1 VSTGHVPQPL
11 LMVIPRIPPRCD
23 TQSVWI
29 AHAASGMR
37 ATLTKQVA
45 AARLRAKRQSSAS
58 LADESRQICPTC
70 FLTLPVSGQC
80 DNYT

>member
-1 VSTGHVPQPL
+1 MSTGHVPQPL

-29 AHAASGMR
+29 AHAASGVR

-45 AARLRAKRQSSAS
+45 ADQIAS
-58 LADESRQICPTC
+58 ETTVVRVLADGSRQICPTC
-70 FLTLPVSGQC
+70 FLMLPVSGQC